1 MGSHIEIVGVYPIPG
16 TEEPVVLI
24 ELWVKEF
31 HGKCDFGAFGQEIP
45 ELEPADEQV
54 AYDEHLLTD
63 DGTSGRRI
71 LFDPYEVSD
80 HARFAFF
87 LHYLDASR
95 PIKTPFGP
103 VSLPPPTRRPERL
116 AFIRYCQP

>member
-1 MGSHIEIVGVYPIPG
+1 MTTRVEVVGVYPVEEA
-16 TEEPVVLI
+16 EEPVVLI
-24 ELWVKEF
+24 ELWIKDF
-31 HGKCDFGAFGQEIP
+31 QGKVNFGAIGQQVP
-45 ELEPADEQV
+45 GLEPADEQV
-54 AYDEHLLTD
+54 AYDEYLLSD

-71 LFDPYEVSD
+71 QFNPYQMAG

-103 VSLPPPTRRPERL
+103 VTLPPPAERPARL
-116 AFIRYCQP
+116 AFIHYIQS